1 MNDNVL
7 NEIEVKCVN
16 GKKIY
21 SNNAVFLVIQ
31 SVSVLKTVLQAKVNF
46 AYGWWNKFN
55 KQNYLLDINI
65 QYILINQLLCIHIKL
80 VIIN

>member
-16 GKKIY
+16 GKKMY